1 MIYLDNAA
9 TTFPKPKSV
18 VLATRNAIGTP
29 LGNPGRSGHPL
40 SQRSAAA
47 VFSAREEIA
56 RLLGLEK
63 SENVVFTSGATAALN
78 IAIHGSVSALRKQVS
93 QPVVASS
100 VFEHNSVLRPLLLL
114 EKEGAIRLS
123 VLSPE
128 ADGSL
133 PLAALLSP
141 PPHLLVLTLRSN
153 VTGRSF
159 DLKRLSHLL
168 SPYGT
173 VIIADGAQ
181 GVGGAGVTFAETGA
195 HILCA
200 PGHKGLLG
208 IMGGGFLACSK
219 DCPLLPDAL
228 FRGGGGGDP
237 FNREMPALLPERL
250 EAGTLPVPA
259 IISMGEG
266 ARFVQKQ
273 GVENIS
279 ARERTLK
286 KRLIQGIS
294 AMRSYVI
301 YEPWFPDGPL
311 LINRKDLP
319 SEEAA
324 HLLGEKGLFLRGG
337 YHCAPLAHRYLGTE
351 ESGALRLSVG
361 PFNTADQIDRALNIL
376 ESV

>member
-18 VLATRNAIGTP
+18 ILAAQSAIGAP

-40 SQRSAAA
+40 SQSSAAA

-56 RLLGLEK
+56 RLVGLEK
-63 SENVVFTSGATAALN
+63 SENVVFTGGATAALN
-78 IAIHGSVSALRKQVS
+78 IAIYGCVSALKKRVS
-93 QPVVASS
+93 LPVVASS
-100 VFEHNSVLRPLLLL
+100 VFEHNSVLRPLFFL

-128 ADGSL
+128 SDGSL
-133 PLAALLSP
+133 PLAKLFSP

-159 DLKRLSHLL
+159 DLKRLSRLL

-181 GVGGAGVTFAETGA
+181 AVGGAGATFAETGA

-208 IMGGGFLACSK
+208 IMGGGFLACSE
-219 DCPLLPDAL
+219 DCPLLPEAF
-228 FRGGGGGDP
+228 FRGGSGGDP
-237 FNREMPALLPERL
+237 FNREMPELLPERL
-250 EAGTLPVPA
+250 EAGTMPVPA
-259 IISMGEG
+259 VIAMGEG

-273 GVENIS
+273 GAENIS
-279 ARERTLK
+279 AWERTLK
-286 KRLIQGIS
+286 KRLIRGIS
-294 AMRSYVI
+294 ALNSYVI
-301 YEPWFPDGPL
+301 YEPWFEDGPL
-311 LINRKDLP
+311 LVNHKELP

-337 YHCAPLAHRYLGTE
+337 YHCAPLAHRFLGTE
-351 ESGALRLSVG
+351 GSGALRLSVG
-361 PFNTADQIDRALNIL
+361 PFNTEDQIDRALNIL

>member
-18 VLATRNAIGTP
+18 ILAAQSAIGAP

-40 SQRSAAA
+40 SQSSAAA

-56 RLLGLEK
+56 RLVGLEK
-63 SENVVFTSGATAALN
+63 SENVVFTGGATAALN
-78 IAIHGSVSALRKQVS
+78 IAILGCVSALKKRVS
-93 QPVVASS
+93 LPVVASS
-100 VFEHNSVLRPLLLL
+100 VFEHNSVLRPLFLL

-128 ADGSL
+128 SDGSL
-133 PLAALLSP
+133 SLAKLFSP

-159 DLKRLSHLL
+159 DLKRLSRLL

-181 GVGGAGVTFAETGA
+181 AVGGAGATFAETGA

-208 IMGGGFLACSK
+208 IMGGGFLACSE
-219 DCPLLPDAL
+219 DCPLLPEAF
-228 FRGGGGGDP
+228 FRGGSGGDP
-237 FNREMPALLPERL
+237 FNREMPEFLPERL

-259 IISMGEG
+259 VIAMGEG

-273 GVENIS
+273 GAENIS
-279 ARERTLK
+279 AWERTLK
-286 KRLIQGIS
+286 KRLIRGIS
-294 AMRSYVI
+294 AMNSYVI
-301 YEPWFPDGPL
+301 YEPWFEDGPL
-311 LINRKDLP
+311 LVNRKELP

-337 YHCAPLAHRYLGTE
+337 FHCAPLAHRFLGTE
-351 ESGALRLSVG
+351 ENGALRLSVG
-361 PFNTADQIDRALNIL
+361 PFNTKDQIDRALNIL